1 MNIKIMLDRLK
12 KSNQIA
18 YVEYLL
24 DNGYLINDSKNYFS
38 NIRLL
43 TIYLR
48 QVKNMKPKQREEFVY
63 EFIEKFDNSYNK
75 VLDYKRIDKAIK
87 MGAKGT
93 LKVFDSPKIYQSEFD
108 YINNLPIDIISIS
121 IKQVL
126 EELGKITG
134 QNVSEDIINEIFS
147 KFCLGK

>member
-43 TIYLR
+43 TS
-48 QVKNMKPKQREEFVY
+48 KKY
-63 EFIEKFDNSYNK
+63 EAKTTR
-75 VLDYKRIDKAIK
+75 RI
-87 MGAKGT
+87 
-93 LKVFDSPKIYQSEFD
+93 
-108 YINNLPIDIISIS
+108 
-121 IKQVL
+121 
-126 EELGKITG
+126 
-134 QNVSEDIINEIFS
+134 
-147 KFCLGK
+147 CL